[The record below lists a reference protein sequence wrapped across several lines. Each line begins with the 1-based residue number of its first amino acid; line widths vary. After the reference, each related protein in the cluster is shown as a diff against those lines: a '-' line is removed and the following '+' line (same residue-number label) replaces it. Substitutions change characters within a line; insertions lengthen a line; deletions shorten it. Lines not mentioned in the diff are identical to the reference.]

1 MTAATSVAS
10 AEVSDPA
17 SPSSAPAPARAGT
30 TRTSARSK
38 ARKRALDILFES
50 EVRGTDPLVTLAER
64 AADAEPPLRDYT
76 RTLVEGVA
84 DHREAID
91 ARISAA
97 LASGWTLP
105 RTPKVDRSALRIAV
119 LEIDHLEVPDSVAVS
134 EAIRLVSDLS
144 TDESPAFVHGVLG
157 AIVDSKAPVPA
168 DTGSATAE
176 EPGAHD
182 VAS

>member
-1 MTAATSVAS
+1 MTAATSGAS

-30 TRTSARSK
+30 ARTSARSK

-97 LASGWTLP
+97 LAKGWTLP

-134 EAIRLVSDLS
+134 EAVRLVSDLS
-144 TDESPAFVHGVLG
+144 TDESPSFVHGVLG
-157 AIVDSKAPVPA
+157 AIVDSKPAAPSAEPA
-168 DTGSATAE
+168 PAAE
-176 EPGAHD
+176 D

>member
-1 MTAATSVAS
+1 M
-10 AEVSDPA
+10 SDPA
-17 SPSSAPAPARAGT
+17 SSSSAPARAGT
-30 TRTSARSK
+30 ARTSARSK

-157 AIVDSKAPVPA
+157 AIVDSKAPAVPA
-168 DTGSATAE
+168 HAATAE
-176 EPGAHD
+176 EPGAHG

>member
-1 MTAATSVAS
+1 M
-10 AEVSDPA
+10 SDPA
-17 SPSSAPAPARAGT
+17 STSAPTPAAPVRVSARA
-30 TRTSARSK
+30 K

-50 EVRGTDPLVTLAER
+50 EVRGTDLLETLSAR
-64 AADAEPPLRDYT
+64 AADADPPLRDYT

-97 LASGWTLP
+97 LAKGWTLP
-105 RTPKVDRSALRIAV
+105 RTPRVDRSALRIAV
-119 LEIDHLEVPDSVAVS
+119 LEIDHLAVPDAVAVA

-144 TDESPAFVHGVLG
+144 TDESPSFVSGVLG
-157 AIVDSKAPVPA
+157 AIIDSKPA
-168 DTGSATAE
+168 GPATQ
-176 EPGAHD
+176 P